1 MYTIFATFGCV
12 AILDILRH
20 LVTYA
25 KADKTSPWSI
35 IKCHV
40 TLEYDGTSELVSKR
54 ARNMRSY
61 GRRPGILDEG
71 NESRY
76 PFDTDENIDTTSASL
91 R

>member
-1 MYTIFATFGCV
+1 MYTIYATFGCV
-12 AILDILRH
+12 ATLGILRH

-25 KADKTSPWSI
+25 KASRMSSWPI
-35 IKCHV
+35 PKCHV
-40 TLEYDGTSELVSKR
+40 TSEYDGTSGLVSKR

-76 PFDTDENIDTTSASL
+76 PFDTNENIDTTSASL